1 MGYEKPI
8 TELEKQRANELYR
21 YMKAHG
27 TVTKDEICRLFSL
40 SNERTAR
47 DLIKLVAVK
56 VPVISTSDAKGYRLA
71 KTEQDLADV
80 EHTAAELSSRM
91 EELERRLA
99 PLYKFRDKVK
109 FGIG

>member
-1 MGYEKPI
+1 MKNEKVL
-8 TELEKQRANELYR
+8 TEIERQRANELYR
-21 YMKAHG
+21 YMKSHG
-27 TVTKDEICRLFSL
+27 TVTKDEICRLFNL

-71 KTEQDLADV
+71 KTAQDLADV
-80 EHTAAELSSRM
+80 DHTAAELSSRI
-91 EELERRLA
+91 EELDRRLA

-109 FGIG
+109 YGIG